1 MFGISTDYQEFK
13 LIIGME
19 EIEAEASSTV
29 TEYITERAVEYAN
42 RLGLRYKKV
51 ISFDMVKDP
60 LSQGYVLMFS
70 CEDDYF

>member
-1 MFGISTDYQEFK
+1 MFVANEFK
-13 LIIGME
+13 LIIGAD
-19 EIEAEASSTV
+19 EIEAETTTTV
-29 TEYITERAVEYAN
+29 SEYLTERAVEYSN

-51 ISFDMVKDP
+51 TSFDMVKDP